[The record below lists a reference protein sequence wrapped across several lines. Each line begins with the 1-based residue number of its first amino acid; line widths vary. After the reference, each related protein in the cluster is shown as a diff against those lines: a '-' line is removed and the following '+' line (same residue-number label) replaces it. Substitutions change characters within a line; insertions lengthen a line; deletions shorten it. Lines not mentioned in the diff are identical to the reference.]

1 MERVVDRREG
11 GDLVRFMERVVDRRE
26 GGDLMRFMERVVERL
41 LERKERVDL
50 RLIRRQTESQKT
62 L

>member
-1 MERVVDRREG
+1 M
-11 GDLVRFMERVVDRRE
+11 RFLRRVVDRRE
-26 GGDLMRFMERVVERL
+26 GGDLMRFMERIV
-41 LERKERVDL
+41 ERKERVDL

>member
-1 MERVVDRREG
+1 MRVLGRVLDRGEG
-11 GDLVRFMERVVDRRE
+11 R
-26 GGDLMRFMERVVERL
+26 DLMGFVERIVERL

>member
-1 MERVVDRREG
+1 MRLLGRV
-11 GDLVRFMERVVDRRE
+11 LDRRE
-26 GGDLMRFMERVVERL
+26 GGDLMWFMERIVERL

>member
-1 MERVVDRREG
+1 MRLLGRV
-11 GDLVRFMERVVDRRE
+11 LDRRE